1 MAYVLKNAQGVVIAI
16 SATESLGAEWIFV
29 EDSDSQY
36 LQFLESQIQLT
47 NPFRESDI
55 SLARVLEDLIDVL
68 INRNLITFSDL
79 PQAAQNR
86 LIGRQ
91 KLRKKTQLSNLVD
104 DSTDV
109 L

>member
-1 MAYVLKNAQGVVIAI
+1 MAYLLKDTEGKITAVSQ
-16 SATESLGAEWIFV
+16 TESVGKDWQFV
-29 EDSDSQY
+29 QDNDKEY
-36 LQFLESQIQLT
+36 LLFLEAQIAKAD
-47 NPFRESDI
+47 PFRESDI

-68 INRNLITFSDL
+68 IARNLITFSDL
-79 PQAAQNR
+79 PEAAQNR

-91 KLRKKTQLSNLVD
+91 ALRKKTQLSNLVD

>member
-1 MAYVLKNAQGVVIAI
+1 MAYILKNVQGNVIAV
-16 SATESLGAEWIFV
+16 SPTENLGIGWQFV
-29 EDSDSQY
+29 QDNDKEY
-36 LQFLESQIQLT
+36 TLFLESQVAKSDL
-47 NPFRESDI
+47 FRESDI
-55 SLARVLEDLIDVL
+55 GLARVLEDLIDVL
-68 INRNLITFSDL
+68 IAHNLITFSDL
-79 PQAAQNR
+79 PKEAQNR

>member
-1 MAYVLKNAQGVVIAI
+1 MAYLLKNTHGDVIAV
-16 SATESLGAEWIFV
+16 SATESLGADWLFV
-29 EDSDSQY
+29 EDNDSQY
-36 LQFLESQIQLT
+36 LQFLELQMIKI

-68 INRNLITFSDL
+68 IARNLITFSDL
-79 PQAAQNR
+79 PEAAQNR